1 MGNEQNMEMK
11 EQQLYKVRE
20 SINCSTSLCTLERKY
35 RRIFSG
41 SALGDQAPK
50 LLFLRTLGDISNNCK
65 MAKRHDRL

>member
-41 SALGDQAPK
+41 SALGDQAP
-50 LLFLRTLGDISNNCK
+50 
-65 MAKRHDRL
+65 

>member
-20 SINCSTSLCTLERKY
+20 SIILCTLERKY

-65 MAKRHDRL
+65 MAKQHDRL